1 MPRRRGAAG
10 SAGGRPTGLRPVRS
24 ATISTSSCPAALK
37 PATSAGV
44 TARSGDSCDT
54 STPTRCVR
62 WASDRFA
69 GNAAGGPSGQSSA
82 ICTSSLSSSAIDW
95 ACSRDSPTIGSTGA
109 MTLRVRSSR
118 PDSNASERSS
128 SRMATA
134 CSSPFTA
141 TRARSALCAAKSRE
155 RGEVPACTS
164 GRCPCTGR
172 ATFRGPVDAEVLA
185 VEVGGVELGRI
196 EEHAGRGIRHDRI
209 VLERVPEPAQHV
221 LELDDAV
228 VARLVRRVE
237 VLAVVARRA
246 RLGSGHQV
254 QPCAPARQQVDR
266 GRGAGERVRVGVA
279 GVRGGDQADALGD
292 AREVRDRRDRV
303 DARHEVRVAELEVVP
318 RGQPV
323 AEEQVVEPR
332 GLGDLLRRGG
342 ARRRRRAGR
351 DGRPAPA
358 SPMGTRRSPGPSR
371 R

>member
-1 MPRRRGAAG
+1 
-10 SAGGRPTGLRPVRS
+10 
-24 ATISTSSCPAALK
+24 
-37 PATSAGV
+37 
-44 TARSGDSCDT
+44 
-54 STPTRCVR
+54 
-62 WASDRFA
+62 
-69 GNAAGGPSGQSSA
+69 
-82 ICTSSLSSSAIDW
+82 
-95 ACSRDSPTIGSTGA
+95 
-109 MTLRVRSSR
+109 
-118 PDSNASERSS
+118 
-128 SRMATA
+128 MATA

-172 ATFRGPVDAEVLA
+172 ATFSGPVDAEVLA

-228 VARLVRRVE
+228 VARLVRGVE

-254 QPCAPARQQVDR
+254 QPGAPAREQVDR
-266 GRGAGERVRVGVA
+266 GRGARERVRVGVA
-279 GVRGGDQADALGD
+279 GVRGRDQADALGD

-332 GLGDLLRRGG
+332 GLGHLARRGG

-351 DGRPAPA
+351 DGRPAYRQPDGYAPIARTIAPMMSRVMCSTSRLPTLGRASGCREGRRHTTAPAVTRVNGASRDVIARGRGRAA
-358 SPMGTRRSPGPSR
+358 SPERQPECAPATAQMAARSATSGHSNGSRSPSPTRLMYRSTIPYDCHR
-371 R
+371 VVSV